1 MKTCDKQRLGYL
13 AALLL
18 LVAVEVL
25 IALFVHDAFIRPYF
39 GDVLVVVVIYCFLRV
54 MFPSG
59 VRLLP
64 LYVFLF
70 AATIEGLQYF
80 GLVNLFHLD
89 GSRFFRILLGSV
101 FDWADIACYAA
112 GCLLLGLWE
121 WIRYRRQNPKRGR
134 IT

>member
-1 MKTCDKQRLGYL
+1 VKIRDKQRLGYL
-13 AALLL
+13 AAFLL
-18 LVAVEVL
+18 LVTAEVL
-25 IALFVHDAFIRPYF
+25 IALLVHDAFIRPYF

-54 MFPSG
+54 LFPSG

-80 GLVNLFHLD
+80 DLVHLLHLD

-112 GCLLLGLWE
+112 GGLLLGLWE
-121 WIRYRRQNPKRGR
+121 VIRYRRQHAKGGR
-134 IT
+134 IA